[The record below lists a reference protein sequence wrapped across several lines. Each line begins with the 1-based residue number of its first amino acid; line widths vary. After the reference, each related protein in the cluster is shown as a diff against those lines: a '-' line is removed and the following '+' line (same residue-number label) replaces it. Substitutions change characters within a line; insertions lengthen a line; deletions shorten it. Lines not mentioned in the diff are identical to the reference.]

1 MIKIL
6 PLLMSFVFVL
16 TFGYEFAEQSAPG
29 TSDTS
34 DKMIRDEDIQHYD
47 IDQDRATVNQMPSQS
62 GSEGSGAGGV
72 TKDSD
77 SMLKD
82 SDSSKTPVDKAPAEP
97 GTKGS
102 GAGGTSDDWHSS
114 GY

>member
-1 MIKIL
+1 VKKIL
-6 PLLMSFVFVL
+6 PLLLSFVFVL

-29 TSDTS
+29 NSDTGP
-34 DKMIRDEDIQHYD
+34 KMIRDEDIQHYD
-47 IDQDRATVNQMPSQS
+47 IDQDRATVNQMPAQS

-77 SMLKD
+77 STLKD
-82 SDSSKTPVDKAPAEP
+82 SDSSKAPVEEAPAEP
-97 GTKGS
+97 GAKGS
-102 GAGGTSDDWHSS
+102 GAGGASDDWHSS